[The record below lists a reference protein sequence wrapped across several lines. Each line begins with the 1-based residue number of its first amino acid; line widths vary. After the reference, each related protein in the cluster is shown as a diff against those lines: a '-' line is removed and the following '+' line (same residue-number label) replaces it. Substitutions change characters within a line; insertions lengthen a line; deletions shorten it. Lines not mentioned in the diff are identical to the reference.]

1 MDILATS
8 VFGRWSTVL
17 QWKFGWMYLFEL
29 WFSPDTC
36 PWVEPLD
43 RMATLFLVFKG
54 LSILFSIAAA
64 QIYISTNS
72 VGGFPFSPHP
82 PQNLLFVDFLT
93 VAILTTEILICIEH
107 LFLCLLT
114 ICMHISVLTV
124 RVSKNLELLTL
135 SSAQFESAVPAM
147 LHITAFSR
155 TFEMDPDITWW
166 WRWRAGCQL
175 LDFCPPHAHLQS
187 SFLFKI

>member
-1 MDILATS
+1 
-8 VFGRWSTVL
+8 
-17 QWKFGWMYLFEL
+17 MYLFEL

-36 PWVEPLD
+36 PCVELLD
-43 RMATLFLVFKG
+43 HMATLFLVFKG
-54 LSILFSIAAA
+54 ISTLFSIVAA

-82 PQNLLFVDFLT
+82 LQHLLFVDFLM

-124 RVSKNLELLTL
+124 RVSKNLELLTPQL
-135 SSAQFESAVPAM
+135 SLDLQCLQCYTSLPLAGHSRWTLTSHDGRDEQQDASYLTFA
-147 LHITAFSR
+147 LHMTTCS
-155 TFEMDPDITWW
+155 
-166 WRWRAGCQL
+166 L
-175 LDFCPPHAHLQS
+175 YFCLK
-187 SFLFKI
+187 FKKAKQCKTTG

>member
-1 MDILATS
+1 
-8 VFGRWSTVL
+8 
-17 QWKFGWMYLFEL
+17 MYLFEL

-36 PWVEPLD
+36 PCVELLD
-43 RMATLFLVFKG
+43 HMATLFLVFKG
-54 LSILFSIAAA
+54 ISTLFSIVAV

-82 PQNLLFVDFLT
+82 LQHLLFVDFLM

-107 LFLCLLT
+107 LFLCFLT

-135 SSAQFESAVPAM
+135 TSAQFGSAMPAV

-155 TFEMDPDITWW
+155 TFEMDPDIT
-166 WRWRAGCQL
+166 
-175 LDFCPPHAHLQS
+175 
-187 SFLFKI
+187 